1 MVLEKDGENQLDRSL
16 EKNEVLQRVQE
27 EWKANWIGRILP
39 RNRLLKQVIEGSGRK
54 TVKKT

>member
-27 EWKANWIGRILP
+27 ECKANSIGRILP